1 MNSQPEAQT
10 ISCDPSDVVAE
21 LEEHVRW
28 RSQGRVRDLHLDWSQ
43 HGLVVRGRSRTY
55 YVKQLAQ
62 EAVMKI
68 TDLPVVAN
76 EIEVS

>member
-1 MNSQPEAQT
+1 MNSQLEAQT
-10 ISCDPSDVVAE
+10 ISRDSSDVVAE

-28 RSQGRVRDLHLDWSQ
+28 RLHGRVRDLHLDWNQ

-55 YVKQLAQ
+55 YAKQLAQ